1 MRGKFGLGWGTLLC
15 PDGGDHMLGVLLGCW
30 AERKDVRGEG
40 EFSTSKSILGGFQLF
55 LWGLGSGG
63 PSALACSVQVMLL
76 HPSKVKES
84 PLQGEAA
91 SLRHQQP
98 EGIIPRSWSKGR
110 GFGRILQSLDYA
122 GCVLGREGRTGGANS
137 NPNKTP
143 LYLIKSSSTL
153 QEWPTS
159 LCASVSMGSGHW
171 SDGPLDAALAF
182 PTAM

>member
-1 MRGKFGLGWGTLLC
+1 MPRW
-15 PDGGDHMLGVLLGCW
+15 GDHRLGVLLGCQ

-91 SLRHQQP
+91 SLRPQQP
-98 EGIIPRSWSKGR
+98 GGIIPRSWSKGR
-110 GFGRILQSLDYA
+110 GFGRILQSLDHA

-137 NPNKTP
+137 NPNKIP
-143 LYLIKSSSTL
+143 LYLIKSASTL
-153 QEWPTS
+153 QEWPPS

-171 SDGPLDAALAF
+171 SVGALDAALAS
-182 PTAM
+182 PTAV